1 MSESTWYALKTVN
14 ARLTH
19 LTMVAPVERKD
30 VPVGVRS
37 GDGPVTEA
45 TFNL

>member
-1 MSESTWYALKTVN
+1 MVCMKAMN
-14 ARLTH
+14 AWLTH
-19 LTMVAPVERKD
+19 LRMVAPVERKD
-30 VPVGVRS
+30 VPVGVQS